1 MAGGEY
7 MKAYNTPTVEVI
19 GTIADL
25 TNGESN
31 TPVWEGSDTAQ
42 AA

>member
-1 MAGGEY
+1 

-25 TNGESN
+25 TNGATN
-31 TPVWEGSDTAQ
+31 NGSFIEMED
-42 AA
+42 